1 MPDRRR
7 GPTYTVVLQAL
18 PDGVPPAVRLK
29 QWLKSALR
37 AATFRALS
45 VKEATPPLPPRPG
58 PPN

>member
-1 MPDRRR
+1 
-7 GPTYTVVLQAL
+7 VVLQAL